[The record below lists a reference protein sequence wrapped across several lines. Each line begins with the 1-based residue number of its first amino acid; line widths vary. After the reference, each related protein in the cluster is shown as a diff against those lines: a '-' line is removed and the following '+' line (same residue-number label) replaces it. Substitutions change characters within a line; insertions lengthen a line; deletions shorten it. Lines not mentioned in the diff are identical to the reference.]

1 VRLSAGGGRFGLE
14 LCRHRAGHG
23 GEEAHRIAGR
33 HAGGRGR
40 RGGSRQ
46 AGHRPDRASDH
57 RQHHP
62 RRPAVRRLQ
71 GFHQPARIR
80 RCRQGT
86 DGAGA
91 GRDNA
96 GAREHQGRQQDQL
109 FRRFPDDQQDRSGQ
123 DHAGH
128 AQGSVVSEAADDI
141 VLRAEAIT
149 KAFPGTVALDAVDFE
164 VHARAVNVLIGENGA
179 GKSTLMKILAGVE
192 QPTMGRLVMWGEPV
206 SFASIRDAAS
216 HGIGI
221 VFQELNLCPNL
232 SVTENIFLGRDLTKA
247 GFHIDRAAQRKRAG
261 ELLARLEHGID
272 PDSLVGELMIGEQ
285 QIVEIAKALA
295 EDARV
300 LIMDEPTSA
309 LSASEV
315 EVLFKVIEELKRSG
329 VAIIYISHRLE
340 ELVRIGDYFTVL
352 RDGRLEATA
361 TRADVTI
368 PWIIKQMLGADDLV
382 KRRPP
387 KGPPGAA
394 VLALEGVSMVRAN
407 GTRAID
413 DVSVAF
419 RAGEITAIYG
429 LLGAGRTE
437 LFESLYGLRRGVTG
451 SIKLA
456 GRELGRLPVT
466 RRMQLGLVLVPE
478 DRQRDGLVQNLTV
491 GGNLGL
497 SSLKRFTRLFSI
509 SRAAERPLLEG
520 IMATLHIKAPGPD
533 TPITS

>member
-1 VRLSAGGGRFGLE
+1 
-14 LCRHRAGHG
+14 
-23 GEEAHRIAGR
+23 
-33 HAGGRGR
+33 
-40 RGGSRQ
+40 
-46 AGHRPDRASDH
+46 
-57 RQHHP
+57 
-62 RRPAVRRLQ
+62 
-71 GFHQPARIR
+71 
-80 RCRQGT
+80 
-86 DGAGA
+86 
-91 GRDNA
+91 
-96 GAREHQGRQQDQL
+96 
-109 FRRFPDDQQDRSGQ
+109 
-123 DHAGH
+123 
-128 AQGSVVSEAADDI
+128 VSEAADDI

-192 QPTMGRLVMWGEPV
+192 QPTMGRLVMGGEPV

-361 TRADVTI
+361 TKADVTI

-533 TPITS
+533 TPITSLSGGNQQKVVIGKSLLTEPVALLLDEPSRGIDIGAKGEVFNTMRDLADEGLAVIFTTSDLKETHAVADRILVMAYGRVTANLTAAEATDEALIAASTRHAGQPANPLAPAA

>member
-1 VRLSAGGGRFGLE
+1 
-14 LCRHRAGHG
+14 
-23 GEEAHRIAGR
+23 
-33 HAGGRGR
+33 
-40 RGGSRQ
+40 
-46 AGHRPDRASDH
+46 
-57 RQHHP
+57 
-62 RRPAVRRLQ
+62 
-71 GFHQPARIR
+71 
-80 RCRQGT
+80 
-86 DGAGA
+86 
-91 GRDNA
+91 
-96 GAREHQGRQQDQL
+96 
-109 FRRFPDDQQDRSGQ
+109 
-123 DHAGH
+123 
-128 AQGSVVSEAADDI
+128 VSEAADDI

-192 QPTMGRLVMWGEPV
+192 QPTMGRLVMGGEPV

-361 TRADVTI
+361 TKADVTI

-533 TPITS
+533 TPITSLSGGNQQKVVIGKSLLTEPVALLLDEPSRGIDIGAKGEVFNTMRDLADEGLAVIFTTSDLKETHAVADRILVMAYGRVTADLTAAEATDEALIAASTRHAGQPANPLAPAA

>member
-1 VRLSAGGGRFGLE
+1 M
-14 LCRHRAGHG
+14 
-23 GEEAHRIAGR
+23 
-33 HAGGRGR
+33 
-40 RGGSRQ
+40 
-46 AGHRPDRASDH
+46 
-57 RQHHP
+57 
-62 RRPAVRRLQ
+62 
-71 GFHQPARIR
+71 
-80 RCRQGT
+80 
-86 DGAGA
+86 
-91 GRDNA
+91 
-96 GAREHQGRQQDQL
+96 
-109 FRRFPDDQQDRSGQ
+109 
-123 DHAGH
+123 
-128 AQGSVVSEAADDI
+128 SEAADDI

-361 TRADVTI
+361 TKADVTI

-533 TPITS
+533 TPITSLSGGNQQKVVIGKSLLTEPVALLLDEPSRGIDIGAKGEVFNTMRDLADEGLAVIFTTSDLKETHAVADRILVMAYGRVTADLTAAEATDEALIAASTRHAGQPANPLAPAA